1 MMNKLLNN
9 RGITLASLAIAVI
22 VILILTGTLIYNVK
36 DNLRVA
42 NLREMQNDIQNLRD
56 AVSNYY
62 SINGSIPAKLKYTNT
77 DNINRIKDAGVI
89 NEKADTGDFYIIDLK
104 ELENLTLNYGEDYK
118 HISDAT
124 SEEEASQYT
133 DIYIINEESQNI
145 FYVEGIRVDN
155 DWFYTDY
162 TSEDVDEQKVNLR
175 YVDGVKIPDGFYYVG
190 GTKEEGIVISDN
202 IEDMNEGTSY
212 EVAKTLQG
220 NQFVWVPV
228 ENDTD
233 FQRYAGYA
241 NGELQNIS
249 SYTEPYTNGYENEEV
264 EYNEMKKSVLKYN
277 GFYVGRYEASQENG
291 QAASKQGK
299 QVWTNISWGN
309 SMNDIGTS
317 GAVYKSQQMYTDKEK
332 YGVTSTL
339 MYGVQWDAILQ
350 WIDPEYKNED
360 GTLYEKNS
368 FVANSTDKGN
378 YSGSLSTTGSNENYA
393 VKNIYDLAGNVC
405 EWTNEAN
412 TTGNRVIR
420 GGDYSNN
427 SSSKY
432 PISSRGYDSTNNASH
447 ANYGFRVALY
457 LNVDT
462 YDEQKGVNAPQLKG
476 NMELVKY
483 DEGTKQW
490 VTDETN
496 SEYSYEEQSGT
507 TENGGTSH
515 WANARVTIDD
525 VESYFVWIPRYAYK
539 IDSTNKTIDVKFIKN
554 TGNVAADGTVCKYAD
569 DPTLNTATDYIIH
582 PAFTTNADLGGGWDT
597 ELSGIWIGKYESA
610 RSNSNGTTQG
620 TSDKIK
626 VQPNVTS
633 WRDASMTIGDYYT
646 VSLNYSQDLKSH
658 MLKNSEWGAVA
669 YLTHSKYGRNG
680 TEVTINNNSNYL
692 TGNAG
697 DSISATASA
706 TTNAYNTEKGVL
718 ASSTGNVYGIYDMSG
733 GAYEY
738 VAAYYNGSTNL
749 TEGNSFASQNGASD
763 MYATVYMGTT
773 LSSAYKYGDATYEV
787 KGWNGDTGDFISSTY
802 PFFKRGGQY
811 DSISTSGIFFTEGF
825 FRQAYDR
832 LTFRIS
838 LVTE

>member
-1 MMNKLLNN
+1 MMKKLLNN
-9 RGITLASLAIAVI
+9 RGITLASLAIVII

-56 AVSNYY
+56 AVANYY
-62 SINGSIPAKLKYTNT
+62 SINGSIPAKLKYINT
-77 DNINRIKDAGVI
+77 DNINRIKSAGVI

-118 HISDAT
+118 HINDT
-124 SEEEASQYT
+124 ISEEEASQYT

-228 ENDTD
+228 ENDSD

-249 SYTEPYTNGYENEEV
+249 SYTEPYTNGYENEEL
-264 EYNEMKKSVLKYN
+264 EYNEMKKSVLKYH
-277 GFYVGRYEASQENG
+277 GFYVGRYEASKDEIDNTKV
-291 QAASKQGK
+291 SIKQGK
-299 QVWTNISWGN
+299 TPWVYIDWGN
-309 SMNDIGTS
+309 STTDKGTT

-339 MYGVQWDAILQ
+339 IYGVQWDAIMQ

-360 GTLYEKNS
+360 GTLYGKNS
-368 FVANSTDKGN
+368 YVANSTDKG
-378 YSGSLSTTGSNENYA
+378 YYGQSSVAVTGSNENYA
-393 VKNIYDLAGNVC
+393 VKNIYDLAGNVS
-405 EWTNEAN
+405 EWTMEAYG
-412 TTGNRVIR
+412 TDRKILR
-420 GGDYSNN
+420 GGSFVDTGTEL
-427 SSSKY
+427 
-432 PISSRGYDSTNNASH
+432 PVSSRFDLYTKGDLNSALS
-447 ANYGFRVALY
+447 FRVALY
-457 LNVDT
+457 LNVET
-462 YDEQKGVNAPQLKG
+462 YDEQKGVNAPQLKD

-483 DEGTKQW
+483 DETNKEW

-515 WANARVTIDD
+515 WANAKVTIGD
-525 VESYFVWIPRYAYK
+525 VDSYFVWIPRYAYK
-539 IDSTNKTIDVKFIKN
+539 IDSTNHVIDVKFIKN
-554 TGNVAADGTVCKYAD
+554 TGKIATDGTVCKYAD
-569 DPTLNTATDYIIH
+569 DPTLNTSTDYIIH

-597 ELSGIWIGKYESA
+597 ELSGIWVGKYESA
-610 RSNSNGTTQG
+610 RSNSNGTAQG
-620 TSDKIK
+620 TSTKIK
-626 VQPNVTS
+626 IQPNVTS
-633 WRDASMTIGDYYT
+633 WRNISIGDIYT
-646 VSLNYSQDLKSH
+646 TSLNYSQDLKSH
-658 MLKNSEWGAVA
+658 MLKNSEWGAIA

-680 TEVTINNNSNYL
+680 TKVTINDNTSYL
-692 TGNAG
+692 TANG
-697 DSISATASA
+697 DIQ
-706 TTNAYNTEKGVL
+706 TNVNQ
-718 ASSTGNVYGIYDMSG
+718 SSTGNVYGVYDLVG
-733 GAYEY
+733 GANEY
-738 VAAYYNGSTNL
+738 TAAYYNGSGKLTNGS
-749 TEGNSFASQNGASD
+749 TFASQNGRSD
-763 MYATVYMGTT
+763 VYSTAYTGVTVST
-773 LSSAYKYGDATYEV
+773 AYKYGDATNETHEWDNS
-787 KGWNGDTGDFISSTY
+787 GWNSFPSADN
-802 PFFKRGGQY
+802 PFFGHGGKSG
-811 DSISTSGIFFTEGF
+811 DGAHAGIFYYNLRTRTRRRCYRFPYKLGN
-825 FRQAYDR
+825 
-832 LTFRIS
+832 RIMKKYI
-838 LVTE
+838 LCRN

>member
-1 MMNKLLNN
+1 MMKKLLNN

-22 VILILTGTLIYNVK
+22 IILILTGTLIYNVK
-36 DNLRVA
+36 DNLKVT

-212 EVAKTLQG
+212 EVAKTLKG

-233 FQRYAGYA
+233 FQRYAGYHE
-241 NGELQNIS
+241 GELENIS
-249 SYTEPYTNGYENEEV
+249 IYTEPYTSGYATEQT
-264 EYNEMKKSVLKYN
+264 EYNEMKKSALKYN
-277 GFYVGRYEASQENG
+277 GFYVGRYEASNNG
-291 QAASKQGK
+291 GKAESKQGK
-299 QVWTNISWGN
+299 QVWNNIIWGDSTTNI
-309 SMNDIGTS
+309 GTT

-339 MYGVQWDAILQ
+339 MYGVQWDAIMQ

-360 GTLYEKNS
+360 GKLYEKNS
-368 FVANSTDKGN
+368 YIANSTEKGN
-378 YSGSLSTTGSNENYA
+378 YSGSVASTGSNENYV
-393 VKNIYDLAGNVC
+393 VKNIYDLAGNVF
-405 EWTNEAN
+405 EWTMEAGL
-412 TTGNRVIR
+412 GNQKILR
-420 GGDYSNN
+420 GGAYSDNGVKEPM
-427 SSSKY
+427 SAHGFDACSAQTY
-432 PISSRGYDSTNNASH
+432 PFR
-447 ANYGFRVALY
+447 GFRVALY
-457 LNVDT
+457 LNVET
-462 YDEQKGVNAPQLKG
+462 YDEEKGVNTPQLKD
-476 NMELVKY
+476 NIELVKY

-496 SEYSYEEQSGT
+496 SEYSYKEQSGAT
-507 TENGGTSH
+507 TNGGTSH

-525 VESYFVWIPRYAYK
+525 VDSYFVWIPRFAYK
-539 IDSTNKTIDVKFIKN
+539 IDSTNHVIDVKFIKN
-554 TGNVAADGTVCKYAD
+554 TGKIATDGTVCKYAD

-597 ELSGIWIGKYESA
+597 ELSGIWVGKYES
-610 RSNSNGTTQG
+610 SKSDSNGT
-620 TSDKIK
+620 KIK
-626 VQPNVTS
+626 VQENSTS
-633 WRDASMTIGDYYT
+633 WRTLTIGDMYT
-646 VSLNYSQDLKSH
+646 KSIDYSNDLQSH

-669 YLTHSKYGRNG
+669 YLTYSKYGRDR
-680 TEVTINNNSNYL
+680 TKVTINDNSSYI
-692 TGNAG
+692 TADG
-697 DSISATASA
+697 DI
-706 TTNAYNTEKGVL
+706 VL
-718 ASSTGNVYGIYDMSG
+718 NKLQSSTGNVYGIYDLIGLSN
-733 GAYEY
+733 EY
-738 VAAYYNGSTNL
+738 VAAYYKD
-749 TEGNSFASQNGASD
+749 GNATYMNNYASSFTSKKVSD
-763 MYATVYMGTT
+763 KYSTVYTGTT
-773 LSSAYKYGDATYEV
+773 SSSAFKYGDATYE
-787 KGWNGDTGDFISSTY
+787 
-802 PFFKRGGQY
+802 
-811 DSISTSGIFFTEGF
+811 TSGWSSDSSGF
-825 FRQAYDR
+825 ITTTNPFIHRSGYYGDNNADLFRIIVNQGNLNDAIG
-832 LTFRIS
+832 FRIS

>member
-1 MMNKLLNN
+1 MMKKLLNN

-228 ENDTD
+228 ENDAD

-277 GFYVGRYEASQENG
+277 GFYVGRYEASKDETDNTKV
-291 QAASKQGK
+291 SIKQGK
-299 QVWTNISWGN
+299 TPWVYIDWGN
-309 SMNDIGTS
+309 STTDIGTT

-339 MYGVQWDAILQ
+339 MYGVQWDAIMQ

-378 YSGSLSTTGSNENYA
+378 YSGSVASTGSNENYV
-393 VKNIYDLAGNVC
+393 VKNIYDLAGNVS
-405 EWTNEAN
+405 EWTMEAYG
-412 TTGNRVIR
+412 TDRKILR
-420 GGDYSNN
+420 GGSFVDTGTEL
-427 SSSKY
+427 
-432 PISSRGYDSTNNASH
+432 PVSSRFDLYTKGDLNSALS
-447 ANYGFRVALY
+447 FRVALY
-457 LNVDT
+457 LNIET
-462 YDEQKGVNAPQLKG
+462 YNEQKGVNAPQLKD

-496 SEYSYEEQSGT
+496 SEYSYEEQSGA
-507 TENGGTSH
+507 TENVGTSH

-525 VESYFVWIPRYAYK
+525 VDSYFVWIPRFAYK

-554 TGNVAADGTVCKYAD
+554 TGNVAADGTPCKYAD
-569 DPTLNTATDYIIH
+569 DSTLNTATDYIIH

-597 ELSGIWIGKYESA
+597 ELSGIWVGKYESA
-610 RSNSNGTTQG
+610 RSNSNGTAQG

-626 VQPNVTS
+626 SQPNVTS
-633 WRDASMTIGDYYT
+633 CRDISIGDMYNI
-646 VSLNYSQDLKSH
+646 SLNYSQDLKSH

-697 DSISATASA
+697 DSISAAASA

-718 ASSTGNVYGIYDMSG
+718 ASTTGNVYGIYDLAG
-733 GAYEY
+733 GANEY
-738 VAAYYNGSTNL
+738 VASYYKDGDFSNA
-749 TEGNSFASQNGASD
+749 NSSFVTKISD
-763 MYATVYMGTT
+763 EYSTVYAQAVE
-773 LSSAYKYGDATYEV
+773 SSGYKYGDATKETN
-787 KGWNGDTGDFISSTY
+787 KWGSDTANFILSTH
-802 PFFKRGGQY
+802 PFFVRGGSN
-811 DSISTSGIFFTEGF
+811 DVTSSAGIFYFYFGTGGRGEHIG
-825 FRQAYDR
+825 
-832 LTFRIS
+832 FRIS
-838 LVTE
+838 LLTE

>member
-1 MMNKLLNN
+1 MMKKLLNN

-22 VILILTGTLIYNVK
+22 IILILTGTLIYNVK
-36 DNLRVA
+36 DNLKVT

-62 SINGSIPAKLKYTNT
+62 SINGSIPAKLKYINT
-77 DNINRIKDAGVI
+77 DNINKIKNAGVI
-89 NEKADTGDFYIIDLK
+89 NENADTGEFYIIDLK

-118 HISDAT
+118 HINET
-124 SEEEASQYT
+124 ISEEEASQYT

-145 FYVEGIRVDN
+145 FYVEGVRVDN

-233 FQRYAGYA
+233 FQRYAGYVDSK
-241 NGELQNIS
+241 LQDIS
-249 SYTEPYTNGYENEEV
+249 SYTEPYANGYENEEV

-277 GFYVGRYEASQENG
+277 GFYVGRYEASNNG
-291 QAASKQGK
+291 GKAESKQGK
-299 QVWTNISWGN
+299 QVWNKIAWGT
-309 SMNDIGTS
+309 SMTDIGTT

-339 MYGVQWDAILQ
+339 IYGVQWDAIMQ

-360 GTLYEKNS
+360 GKLYEKNS

-378 YSGSLSTTGSNENYA
+378 YSGNVAPTGSSENYMI
-393 VKNIYDLAGNVC
+393 KNIYDLAGNVF
-405 EWTNEAN
+405 EWTMEAN
-412 TTGNRVIR
+412 NTDNRVLR
-420 GGDYSNN
+420 GGAYSDTGIVNPTSVRGFDSPNVN
-427 SSSKY
+427 SY
-432 PISSRGYDSTNNASH
+432 LFR
-447 ANYGFRVALY
+447 GFRVALY
-457 LNVDT
+457 LNVET
-462 YDEQKGVNAPQLKG
+462 YDEGKGVNAPQLKD

-483 DEGTKQW
+483 DEENKEW

-496 SEYSYEEQSGT
+496 SEYSYKEQAGST
-507 TENGGTSH
+507 TNGGTSE
-515 WANARVTIDD
+515 WANAKVTIDGVD
-525 VESYFVWIPRYAYK
+525 SYFVWIPRYAYK
-539 IDSTNKTIDVKFIKN
+539 INSTNKTIDIKFIKN
-554 TGNVAADGTVCKYAD
+554 TANIAADGTVCKYAD

-597 ELSGIWIGKYESA
+597 ELSGIWVGKYESA

-626 VQPNVTS
+626 SQPNVTS
-633 WRDASMTIGDYYT
+633 CRDISIGDMYNI
-646 VSLNYSQDLKSH
+646 SLNYSQDLKSH

-697 DSISATASA
+697 DSISAAASA

-718 ASSTGNVYGIYDMSG
+718 ASTTGNVYGIYDLAG
-733 GAYEY
+733 GANEY
-738 VAAYYNGSTNL
+738 VASYYKDGDFSNA
-749 TEGNSFASQNGASD
+749 NSSFVTKISD
-763 MYATVYMGTT
+763 EYSTVYAQAVE
-773 LSSAYKYGDATYEV
+773 SSGYKYGDATKETN
-787 KGWNGDTGDFISSTY
+787 KWNSDTANFILSTH
-802 PFFKRGGQY
+802 PFFVRGGSN
-811 DSISTSGIFFTEGF
+811 DVTSSAGIFYFYFGTGGRGEHIG
-825 FRQAYDR
+825 
-832 LTFRIS
+832 FRIS

>member
-1 MMNKLLNN
+1 
-9 RGITLASLAIAVI
+9 
-22 VILILTGTLIYNVK
+22 
-36 DNLRVA
+36 
-42 NLREMQNDIQNLRD
+42 MQNDIQNLRD

-190 GTKEEGIVISDN
+190 GTKDEGIVISDN

-228 ENDTD
+228 ENDND
-233 FQRYAGYA
+233 FQRYAGYE
-241 NGELQNIS
+241 NGELQDIS
-249 SYTEPYTNGYENEEV
+249 SYTETCTNGYATEQT

-277 GFYVGRYEASQENG
+277 GFYVGRYEASNNG
-291 QAASKQGK
+291 GKAESKQGK
-299 QVWTNISWGN
+299 QVWNNIIWGN
-309 SMNDIGTS
+309 STTDIGAT

-339 MYGVQWDAILQ
+339 IYGVQWDAIMQ
-350 WIDPEYKNED
+350 WVDSEYKNED
-360 GTLYEKNS
+360 GKLYEKNS
-368 FVANSTDKGN
+368 YIANSTDKGN
-378 YSGSLSTTGSNENYA
+378 YGGIVATTGSNKNYE
-393 VKNIYDLAGNVC
+393 VKNIYDLAGNVF
-405 EWTNEAN
+405 EWTMEAGV
-412 TTGNRVIR
+412 GNQKILR
-420 GGDYSNN
+420 GGAYSDNGIREPV
-427 SSSKY
+427 SARGFDACSAQTY
-432 PISSRGYDSTNNASH
+432 PFR
-447 ANYGFRVALY
+447 GFRVALY
-457 LNVDT
+457 LNVET
-462 YDEQKGVNAPQLKG
+462 YDEEKGVNAPQLKN

-483 DEGTKQW
+483 DEANKEW

-507 TENGGTSH
+507 TENDGTSE
-515 WANARVTIDD
+515 WANAKVTIDGVD
-525 VESYFVWIPRYAYK
+525 SYFVWIPRYAYK
-539 IDSTNKTIDVKFIKN
+539 INSTNKTIDVKFIKN
-554 TGNVAADGTVCKYAD
+554 TGNIATDGTVCKYAD

-582 PAFTTNADLGGGWDT
+582 PAFTANADLGGGWDT
-597 ELSGIWIGKYESA
+597 ELSGIWVGKYESA
-610 RSNSNGTTQG
+610 RSNSNGTAQG

-633 WRDASMTIGDYYT
+633 WRNISIGDIYT
-646 VSLNYSQDLKSH
+646 TSLNYSQDLKSH
-658 MLKNSEWGAVA
+658 MLKNSEWGAIA

-680 TEVTINNNSNYL
+680 TEVTINDNANYL
-692 TGNAG
+692 TANG
-697 DSISATASA
+697 DIQ
-706 TTNAYNTEKGVL
+706 TNVNQ
-718 ASSTGNVYGIYDMSG
+718 SSTGNVYGVYDLVG
-733 GAYEY
+733 GANEY
-738 VAAYYNGSTNL
+738 TAAYYNGSGKLTN
-749 TEGNSFASQNGASD
+749 GSAFASQNGISD
-763 MYATVYMGTT
+763 MYSTAYTGVTAST
-773 LSSAYKYGDATYEV
+773 AYKYGDATNETHEWDNS
-787 KGWNGDTGDFISSTY
+787 GWNSFPSADN
-802 PFFKRGGQY
+802 PFFGHGGKSG
-811 DSISTSGIFFTEGF
+811 DGTHAGIFYYNLRTRTRRRSYWFP
-825 FRQAYDR
+825 YKSSN
-832 LTFRIS
+832 RIIKNICS
-838 LVTE
+838 M